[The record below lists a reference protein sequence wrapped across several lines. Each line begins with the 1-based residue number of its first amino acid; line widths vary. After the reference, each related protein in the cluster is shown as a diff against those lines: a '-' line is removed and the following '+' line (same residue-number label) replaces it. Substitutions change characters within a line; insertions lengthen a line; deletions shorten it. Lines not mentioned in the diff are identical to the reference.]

1 MVCLYHRT
9 QVAVNGLTSDLKV
22 DLPPQ
27 PQTSLSNYKPEK
39 EPTPGAGAF
48 EVLGEVGD

>member
-9 QVAVNGLTSDLKV
+9 WVAVNGLTSDLKV

-27 PQTSLSNYKPEK
+27 PQSSLSNCKQEK
-39 EPTPGAGAF
+39 EPTPDAGAF
-48 EVLGEVGD
+48 EVLGWVGG